1 MSSFKRRVFITLLG
15 AAAWPFAARAQQ
27 ATRVPRIGIID
38 DSPAWDPF
46 RQGLRDVGYQEG
58 QNIAFEYRY
67 ANGLPTRLAEAAAEL
82 VDRRVDLIA
91 TFGTPQTQA
100 AKQATTTI
108 PIVMIAIG
116 DPVGTGL
123 VASINRPGGNIT
135 GPSLARTWLANGC
148 SSSRRLSP
156 LFHRWPFFGIRIMP
170 PILPSSLSREL
181 PYRRWA

>member
-1 MSSFKRRVFITLLG
+1 MSSIKRREFITLLG

-100 AKQATTTI
+100 AKQ
-108 PIVMIAIG
+108 G
-116 DPVGTGL
+116 DDDD
-123 VASINRPGGNIT
+123 SHRHDRNWRPGGGRT
-135 GPSLARTWLANGC
+135 RSEHQQAWRQHHREHHPWPGRGWQTAAAPQGGCPLRFTGGPSLESG
-148 SSSRRLSP
+148 
-156 LFHRWPFFGIRIMP
+156 
-170 PILPSSLSREL
+170 
-181 PYRRWA
+181 